1 VQENFSQL
9 SIRVQENL
17 AGVRVVRAY
26 AQERGEEE
34 RFALVNRRHVELNR
48 RLILWDSAFH
58 PLLQVLVGLGFVA
71 VLWYGGVLVVRESIT
86 VGGFVAFNLFLS
98 RLIWPMIAIG
108 YVVNLVQRGAAS
120 LGRLRRILETEPDIV
135 EPALPVT
142 PGGIT
147 GDVAVRGL
155 TFAYSGSAAPVLREV
170 AFDAPAGSTVAVVGR
185 TGSGKTTLLCFLPR
199 LTDPPPETVF
209 VDGLAVERLPLA
221 ELRGAIG
228 MVPQE
233 SFLFSTTVRENVAFA
248 RPGASD
254 EEIARAAELAGL
266 AADLQGFPRGL
277 DTIVGERGITLSG
290 GQKQRVALAR
300 ALLRRPRILI
310 LDDSLSAVDTHT
322 EETILENLRTVF
334 EGRTVFLV
342 SHRISTVRRADL
354 ILVLEEGRIAER
366 GSHEE
371 LLAAGGLYAELAER
385 QRLEEELEAV

>member
-1 VQENFSQL
+1 DFS
-9 SIRVQENL
+9 
-17 AGVRVVRAY
+17 
-26 AQERGEEE
+26 
-34 RFALVNRRHVELNR
+34 
-48 RLILWDSAFH
+48 
-58 PLLQVLVGLGFVA
+58 
-71 VLWYGGVLVVRESIT
+71 
-86 VGGFVAFNLFLS
+86 
-98 RLIWPMIAIG
+98 
-108 YVVNLVQRGAAS
+108 
-120 LGRLRRILETEPDIV
+120 
-135 EPALPVT
+135 
-142 PGGIT
+142 
-147 GDVAVRGL
+147 
-155 TFAYSGSAAPVLREV
+155 
-170 AFDAPAGSTVAVVGR
+170 APAGATVAIVGR
-185 TGSGKTTLLCFLPR
+185 TGAGKSTLLSFLPR
-199 LTDPPPETVF
+199 IAEPPPETVF
-209 VDGLAVERLPLA
+209 VDGVAVESLPLA

-233 SFLFSTTVRENVAFA
+233 SFLFSTTVRENIAFG
-248 RPGASD
+248 RPGAAD

-266 AADLQGFPRGL
+266 SADLEGFPRGL
-277 DTIVGERGITLSG
+277 DTLVGERGITLSG

-354 ILVLEEGRIAER
+354 ILVLDEGRIAER